1 MKDIKKAPTA
11 SKQLQEQ
18 LTDTPRQGGN
28 IFLSI
33 FMAILGL
40 ALIYL
45 CDQRAVGSVVLA
57 IGALAFLLPGLVLL
71 LSLIARRKEQP
82 SRSATIMN
90 LLTAICGIGAV
101 AMGIVIFAIP
111 DVFRR
116 LLCYLFGAI
125 LLVCGSYQIDLM
137 LRRNRATLYP
147 TWLILAPI
155 LLVVGGLVIMTA
167 DIFKGEANEK
177 PMLLLTGIGFTIF
190 GVSASSSATTPCAT
204 ATPSSAKQPGK
215 TPLKPPPTRKP
226 PPAPLPRIPLKN
238 APSPPP
244 PPSKKPTKGPKSPKK
259 NKKTPLREKISG
271 KTHLISQKIL
281 TFASPTAETLLPR

>member
-190 GVSASSSATTPCAT
+190 GVIGLLISYYALRHRHTV
-204 ATPSSAKQPGK
+204 
-215 TPLKPPPTRKP
+215 
-226 PPAPLPRIPLKN
+226 
-238 APSPPP
+238 
-244 PPSKKPTKGPKSPKK
+244 
-259 NKKTPLREKISG
+259 LREAAG
-271 KTHLISQKIL
+271 KNSAEAPADKETTAGSTPADSAEKRPL
-281 TFASPTAETLLPR
+281 SPTAAVKETHKGPEKPEKE